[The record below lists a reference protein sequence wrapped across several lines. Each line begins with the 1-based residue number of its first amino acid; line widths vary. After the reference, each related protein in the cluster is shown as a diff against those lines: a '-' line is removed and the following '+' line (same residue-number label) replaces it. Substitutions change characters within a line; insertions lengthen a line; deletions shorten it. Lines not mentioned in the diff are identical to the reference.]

1 MTLLM
6 WEEEGGELLPER
18 VWPGPEHHGTKN
30 FLVLRLLLTPLEA
43 RVFFA
48 AVNNPLPMLFT

>member
-30 FLVLRLLLTPLEA
+30 FLRLNESRSTLVMSNRRHALATGLI
-43 RVFFA
+43 RGD
-48 AVNNPLPMLFT
+48 